1 MIKKMSYEARVSAP
15 ALAVLLALV
24 FAIGPSGEV
33 QAAGWQFIGTRYQG
47 MGGAGVAV
55 VDDSLA
61 LYWNPGAL
69 GFAKGHD
76 LQIPFGASVSAEGNV
91 MSEIDELSSLGR
103 DFSPIRRKISN
114 GELLT
119 DSEKT
124 AVLQLVSLDIP
135 LFRSDNEGFLPRA
148 HAGLIGRSGSFA
160 FGVLGTGDAVIA
172 PFFDRVNLGLAS
184 GGTAA
189 SRIASFVGAGAD
201 RSSEL
206 SASGQALAD
215 LIADD
220 FRASTST
227 GLEQD
232 QAEEYVFLAESGG
245 LNTGDVEVSG
255 SLRSAAQ
262 ATAASGTSSVSNNL
276 TGAGAVTLV
285 TAETTLAY
293 GHSFFDMIG
302 VGGAVRYVY
311 GNTFVDYTT
320 IYDIGSVREL
330 IDETLGFNKRQ
341 ESHEFAIDLGVLF
354 KPNDWFRIGIV
365 GRNLN
370 QPDFKVDLPS
380 QLRGELRE
388 VGILIDQYQLE
399 RQVRAGMAVELLP
412 WWTIA
417 ADIDL
422 TENDNQYLPGFNSR
436 LLSVGTEARFNYR
449 KATLALRGGAFMNL
463 GSSQNNAPTITA
475 GLGLRL
481 WNLTLDVSGG
491 VSTERDHFES
501 IGTDDRIPIRVNFAG
516 QLGYRVAF

>member
-1 MIKKMSYEARVSAP
+1 MSYEARVSAP

-24 FAIGPSGEV
+24 FWIGPSGEI
-33 QAAGWQFIGTRYQG
+33 QASGWQFIGTRYQG

-69 GFAKGHD
+69 GFTKGHD
-76 LQIPFGASVSAEGNV
+76 LQVSFGASVSAEGNV
-91 MSEIDELSSLGR
+91 MSEIDELSSLAR
-103 DFSPIRRKISN
+103 DFSEIRSKISN
-114 GELLT
+114 GEVLT
-119 DSEKT
+119 DRERS
-124 AVLQLVSLDIP
+124 AVLRLVSTDIP
-135 LFRSDNEGFLPRA
+135 LFKEDDEGFLPRA
-148 HAGLIGRSGSFA
+148 HASVTGRSGGFA

-189 SRIASFVGAGAD
+189 SRIASFVGAGTD

-215 LIADD
+215 LIAED
-220 FRASTST
+220 FRAFAGT
-227 GLEQD
+227 GLEQN
-232 QAEEYVFLAESGG
+232 QAEEYVYLAESGG
-245 LNTGDVEVSG
+245 LNTGSGEVSK

-262 ATAASGTSSVSNNL
+262 TTAASSTSPVSNNL

-320 IYDIGSVREL
+320 LYDVDSVREL
-330 IDETLGFNKRQ
+330 IDETLAFNKRQ
-341 ESHEFAIDLGVLF
+341 EGHEFAVDLGILF
-354 KPNDWFRIGIV
+354 KPTDWARIGIV

-370 QPDFKVDLPS
+370 EPDFKVDLPS
-380 QLRGELRE
+380 QLRRDLNE
-388 VGILIDQYQLE
+388 VGISLNRYKLE
-399 RQVRAGMAVELLP
+399 RQVRAGMAVEPLP

-436 LLSVGTEARFNYR
+436 LLSIGTEARFKYR
-449 KATLALRGGAFMNL
+449 KVALALRGGAFMNL
-463 GSSQNNAPTITA
+463 GSSQNKAPTITA

-501 IGTDDRIPIRVNFAG
+501 IGTDERIPIRVNFAG